1 MAPSFNYVIVK
12 HLNLTQFLWNNL
24 SDVYLWYHIMNVT
37 CSVWKSR
44 SRCSCTCKYW
54 CKYKLYSEPRQSLL
68 CPKVLLIYLHI
79 HACIL
84 FCIYVL
90 LQKKI
95 YMLFPRNILDFF
107 LQILCLFLNERNIC
121 FNLEGNKCI
130 YIISK
135 VFTELL
141 FTTNWYKLA

>member
-1 MAPSFNYVIVK
+1 MKYQNLLYLWKDTPVVRVFPVVCTISDSVIKSRDLAPSFNYVIVK

-95 YMLFPRNILDFF
+95 CFF
-107 LQILCLFLNERNIC
+107 LEIF
-121 FNLEGNKCI
+121 
-130 YIISK
+130 
-135 VFTELL
+135 
-141 FTTNWYKLA
+141 

>member
-95 YMLFPRNILDFF
+95 CFFPRNILDFF

-141 FTTNWYKLA
+141 FTTNWYKFA